1 METSL
6 FFKTFMVFGSQLFL
20 VFGVCY
26 LFIYLIRKATLE
38 GRPFL
43 GANFEIKYN
52 ANGEVDLFSPEQN
65 AHDKWRAK
73 VDAELESF
81 RLKIH
86 VGDFYS
92 DEGRKAYKDKKRK
105 VELQIAKKQKEI
117 SNSLNTMT
125 QTLCFVWIFFLFG
138 ATFLSFTD
146 YSIGTKMIFLT
157 IASLSFGPL
166 LGVVMI
172 QMDENDGLRILKL
185 TVAITFLAALIGIY
199 SGLNFSWLGF
209 VLIIPLFLLVTWNFL
224 NIFYNFSGWAKR
236 LGGAFGSV
244 IFTLYLVYDFNR
256 LERAAENGVNDWNTA
271 FQIGFSIY
279 LDVINLLL
287 KLLEAMG

>member
-1 METSL
+1 
-6 FFKTFMVFGSQLFL
+6 MVFGSQLFL

-86 VGDFYS
+86 VGDSYS
-92 DEGRKAYKDKKRK
+92 DEGRMAYKDKKRK

-138 ATFLSFTD
+138 RHFSFIYRLFYWNKDDLS
-146 YSIGTKMIFLT
+146 YHRKS
-157 IASLSFGPL
+157 
-166 LGVVMI
+166 
-172 QMDENDGLRILKL
+172 
-185 TVAITFLAALIGIY
+185 
-199 SGLNFSWLGF
+199 
-209 VLIIPLFLLVTWNFL
+209 
-224 NIFYNFSGWAKR
+224 
-236 LGGAFGSV
+236 
-244 IFTLYLVYDFNR
+244 
-256 LERAAENGVNDWNTA
+256 
-271 FQIGFSIY
+271 
-279 LDVINLLL
+279 
-287 KLLEAMG
+287 